1 MKCFELEDLLVS
13 NPSPETGIQ
22 TFPDTKGKDDMGD
35 ADFSKSLKVLEK
47 GSKIFEWREVAR
59 G

>member
-1 MKCFELEDLLVS
+1 MKRFQLDDSLIS

-22 TFPDTKGKDDMGD
+22 TFPDTKGEDDVGD

-47 GSKIFEWREVAR
+47 GSEIFEWREVAR